1 MKLKIQGAIRQFDK
15 SMSPVIQTCFHT
27 RAPHFGLGMHH
38 HEYYQLIYITRGT
51 LKIVADKEYICHE
64 GDIIILP
71 PALPHTL
78 SSDTG
83 YSQIGIDF
91 RKCTD
96 SDNPHH
102 PLATAENTYHSSAP
116 RFLDMANDIAKWIDS
131 FSIHSDN
138 ILKNYVNLFMLLVA
152 NRQVNHQSSHFGT
165 RLSDYLDQNLDNENS
180 VDEISAALSV
190 STSHLQRLCR
200 EHFGVGVKTLFNK
213 KRFAK
218 ACSLLTDTQMSAKEI
233 GEAIGFSSAANFS
246 AFFKKHSGVTP
257 ATYRKNNFM

>member
-1 MKLKIQGAIRQFDK
+1 MKLKIHGAIRKFDQ
-15 SMSPVIQTCFHT
+15 STQPIIQICNYT
-27 RAPHFGLGMHH
+27 RAPHFGLRKHH
-38 HEYYQLIYITRGT
+38 HDYYQLIYITCGE
-51 LKIVADKEYICHE
+51 LKIAADKEYVCRE

-71 PALPHTL
+71 PRLAHTL

-91 RKCTD
+91 DQCTD
-96 SDNPHH
+96 TGNPHYT
-102 PLATAENTYHSSAP
+102 LATAEHTYHSSAP

-152 NRQVNHQSSHFGT
+152 NRQANHQSSHFGE
-165 RLSDYLDQNLDNENS
+165 RLSDFLDKNLDK
-180 VDEISAALSV
+180 EISVIEISSALSV
-190 STSHLQRLCR
+190 STSHLQRLCQA
-200 EHFGVGVKTLFNK
+200 HFGIGVKTLFNK

-233 GEAIGFSSAANFS
+233 GEAIGFSTAANFS
-246 AFFKKHSGVTP
+246 AFFKKCSGITP
-257 ATYRKNNFM
+257 VAYRKNNLT